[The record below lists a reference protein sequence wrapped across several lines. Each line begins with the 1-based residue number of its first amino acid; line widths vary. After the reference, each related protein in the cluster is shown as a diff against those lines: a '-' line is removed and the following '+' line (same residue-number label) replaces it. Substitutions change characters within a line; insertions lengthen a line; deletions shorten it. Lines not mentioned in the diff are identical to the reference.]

1 MKKKGLKRN
10 SNVSFDAKNGLT
22 VPTGFSECVY
32 PDLSES
38 ILQRTDG
45 ITGRISREADLLA
58 FLKRSGGNPVQVTV
72 TDPTSEAGKRE
83 VGSAQLQQISCWSVK
98 PGGIKQLY

>member
-1 MKKKGLKRN
+1 MFHLMQK
-10 SNVSFDAKNGLT
+10 T

-38 ILQRTDG
+38 ILQRADG

-58 FLKRSGGNPVQVTV
+58 FLKRSGGNPVQVAV

-83 VGSAQLQQISCWSVK
+83 IGSAQLQQISCWSVK
-98 PGGIKQLY
+98 PAGIKLNKCL